1 MCPTNKRKERPLFRK
16 GMPQIIARIRLPS
29 GANREQWRAA
39 IDRELIKV
47 WIKMSRVKPAQAR
60 ALYRVIT
67 GKARKTVLLP
77 SRREMLILDK
87 IIMAQAVTLGWRIMA
102 SQLVLFRCSR
112 WSDELFVPEN
122 FERFGKMLAKSV
134 RILSGHER
142 PPIDDPGI
150 RDYKRRAV
158 AELRILLREMRS
170 SFLDHSPGPT
180 TKKLAH
186 WFVKKLAEDGRFSRL
201 RVNPFHWIMFLAQ
214 KENSDILKLQMT
226 GRLAPAALFDSWL
239 AYYKRHDPEY
249 LRKRL
254 TRLRPS
260 SSL

>member
-29 GANREQWRAA
+29 GANL
-39 IDRELIKV
+39 DRELIKV

-67 GKARKTVLLP
+67 GKAKRRVLLP
-77 SRREMLILDK
+77 SRRAMLILDK

-134 RILSGHER
+134 RILSGTSANR
-142 PPIDDPGI
+142 
-150 RDYKRRAV
+150 
-158 AELRILLREMRS
+158 
-170 SFLDHSPGPT
+170 
-180 TKKLAH
+180 
-186 WFVKKLAEDGRFSRL
+186 
-201 RVNPFHWIMFLAQ
+201 
-214 KENSDILKLQMT
+214 
-226 GRLAPAALFDSWL
+226 
-239 AYYKRHDPEY
+239 
-249 LRKRL
+249 
-254 TRLRPS
+254 
-260 SSL
+260 